1 MGDSLVM
8 EGLIF
13 VAVSLLL
20 SWLTV
25 PLLGAAVQQAS

>member
-1 MGDSLVM
+1 MGDSLM
-8 EGLIF
+8 AGLIL